1 MTSFRDRAS
10 RLYVS
15 SASAWEIH
23 TKSRT
28 GKILGADAW
37 LSTLEHQI
45 DRLGATI
52 VPVAWPHARLAG
64 AMDWGHRDPFD
75 RMIAAQAM
83 LESLTLVTADTA
95 FATLPGLTT
104 LW

>member
-1 MTSFRDRAS
+1 
-10 RLYVS
+10 
-15 SASAWEIH
+15 
-23 TKSRT
+23 
-28 GKILGADAW
+28 
-37 LSTLEHQI
+37 
-45 DRLGATI
+45 
-52 VPVAWPHARLAG
+52 
-64 AMDWGHRDPFD
+64 MDWGHRDPFD